1 MRRKLLSVFGA
12 ALTPLLEAI
21 PASCE
26 KSDLLEFAF
35 GPEPIVKFLAVMAA
49 TLKIDL
55 VCAKPNLVLS
65 WPVTHGC
72 FLCLLD

>member
-1 MRRKLLSVFGA
+1 MSLSVFGA

-26 KSDLLEFAF
+26 KSNLLEFAF
-35 GPEPIVKFLAVMAA
+35 GSEPIVKFLAGMGAA
-49 TLKIDL
+49 LEIEL
-55 VCAKPNLVLS
+55 VCAEPDLILS

-72 FLCLLD
+72 FFCLLD